1 MRFLFALLVLVNVG
15 LFMWGTWYK
24 TPPAPASFV
33 ASPEIN
39 REKLRLL
46 SEPGVKLVGRK
57 TALPPPAPLPTA
69 DGPACLSLG
78 PFATP
83 AAAQQASRQLQNW
96 QLQPTER
103 IEHEPLSA
111 AFQVYLPALANK
123 AEAERKRQ
131 ELTRLGFTD
140 HALIADDELAN
151 GISLGLFS
159 LEANARLRLNQLAA
173 KGVRAEIQALPG
185 ARSLYWLDLSG
196 QIKDGRLSTVA
207 VTELAAYDWGP
218 EIQLYPTR
226 CPPPAGTQPPP

>member
-24 TPPAPASFV
+24 APPAPTSFV

-57 TALPPPAPLPTA
+57 TQLPPPAPLPTA
-69 DGPACLSLG
+69 DGPTCLALG

-83 AAAQQASRQLQNW
+83 AAAQQAGDQLRHW

-111 AFQVYLPALANK
+111 AFQVYLPPLPNK
-123 AEAERKRQ
+123 AEAERKRR

-140 HALIADDELAN
+140 HAVIADDELAN
-151 GISLGLFS
+151 GISLGIFS
-159 LEANARLRLNQLAA
+159 REANARLRLKQLAA
-173 KGVRAEIQALPG
+173 KGVRAELHALPG
-185 ARSLYWLDLSG
+185 SRALHWLDIRGEIKGG
-196 QIKDGRLSTVA
+196 QLGTVA
-207 VTELAAYDWGP
+207 VTDLATHDWGP
-218 EIQLYPTR
+218 EIQVYPAP
-226 CPPPAGTQPPP
+226 CPPPASTQPPP